1 MIAPWELVLRLAVA
15 AILGALVGLERERLE
30 WAAGMR
36 THALVSL
43 GSALFMV
50 VSIFGFSD
58 ILNERHVI
66 LDPSRVAAQVASG
79 IGFIGA
85 GTIIFRREVVKGL
98 TTAASIWAVAAV
110 GLAVGGGMFLAAVS
124 ATLLC
129 LALLVLAKPLKAR
142 MFPNRKEARRVRL
155 VVERGTPLAELR
167 ERDRGIGGAPGAH
180 RGPPELG
187 RRKKTTRS
195 WSWAR
200 AAGQEELTLAYGRAT
215 PGLWGARGE
224 LRPDERF
231 GGVEAQAVAQPPNL
245 AIQRSAWRNPP
256 PPAWL
261 PMRVSCR
268 LNRTRS
274 ILWRLFGPGSQE
286 TVGAAA

>member
-1 MIAPWELVLRLAVA
+1 MISPEQIILRLAVA

-110 GLAVGGGMFLAAVS
+110 GLAVGGGMFLAALS

-142 MFPNRKEARRVRL
+142 MFPNRKEARRLKL

-167 ERDRGIGGAPGAH
+167 AQIEASEVPLERIVVRPGSVEEEDDA
-180 RGPPELG
+180 ELVFAKG
-187 RRKKTTRS
+187 SR
-195 WSWAR
+195 
-200 AAGQEELTLAYGRAT
+200 QEELLSLMD
-215 PGLWGARGE
+215 GLR
-224 LRPDERF
+224 RVS
-231 GGVEAQAVAQPPNL
+231 GVREVNSAVANG
-245 AIQRSAWRNPP
+245 SA
-256 PPAWL
+256 
-261 PMRVSCR
+261 
-268 LNRTRS
+268 
-274 ILWRLFGPGSQE
+274 GSKPEQ
-286 TVGAAA
+286 

>member
-1 MIAPWELVLRLAVA
+1 MISPEETILRLAVA
-15 AILGALVGLERERLE
+15 AVLGGLVGLERERLK

-58 ILNERHVI
+58 NLNERHVI

-85 GTIIFRREVVKGL
+85 GTIILRREVVKGL

-110 GLAVGGGMFLAAVS
+110 GLAVGGGMFLAAGS
-124 ATLLC
+124 ATLLA

-155 VVERGTPLAELR
+155 VVGRGTPLAELR
-167 ERDRGIGGAPGAH
+167 DEIEAAEVPLERIVVRPGPTAAEEDEA
-180 RGPPELG
+180 ELVFAKG
-187 RRKKTTRS
+187 SREEEMLSLIDGLRRVS
-195 WSWAR
+195 
-200 AAGQEELTLAYGRAT
+200 
-215 PGLWGARGE
+215 
-224 LRPDERF
+224 
-231 GGVEAQAVAQPPNL
+231 GVREVNSALNGSAQANSEQ
-245 AIQRSAWRNPP
+245 
-256 PPAWL
+256 
-261 PMRVSCR
+261 
-268 LNRTRS
+268 
-274 ILWRLFGPGSQE
+274 
-286 TVGAAA
+286 